1 MAKRGNWYKFI
12 VGSKHGDDLKG
23 SAGKDI
29 VVGRQGDDSIQGG
42 AGNDILFGD
51 DIFGGTL
58 WGCRF
63 GGWWHASGSG
73 NDYLDGGAGSDRVI
87 AGRGNDFANY
97 TLSQNLRSHDLYDGG
112 KGLDTLQLTLT
123 HSEFLNASVQQDI
136 AAFQRFLEYK
146 ANPFS
151 DHGKTFH
158 FKSFDLDARNFEAL
172 KINVIDAAPANAAP
186 TARDDVAATNESTP
200 LVITAPGLLAND
212 TDPDQ
217 HDVLTVKGADAL
229 SALGAAISR
238 DAGGNLTYDP
248 TGALAL
254 QQLAEGATTTD
265 SFSYTISDL
274 AGATA
279 SAAVQVTLT
288 GVNDRPVAFADSNAK
303 DEDHAVAGNVLA
315 NDDDIDVGD
324 TLAVAAVNGSAANVG
339 APIVL
344 GSGARLT
351 VNKDGSYTYDPA
363 GQFEYLG
370 VGESIT
376 DSFDYTI
383 ADLGGATA
391 SATTRITVT
400 GVNDAP
406 VAADDIMA
414 PVSAASVV
422 EERLITFNDQ
432 GNPPTDVDGYAF
444 AGFTVFGFGGV
455 GGTSMAAAGTGNNN
469 VGGGFDADGAV
480 KRADGQDFA
489 VHSLSIAALSY
500 EPTVKIMGYNDGK
513 LVEGAE
519 VTQGLAGGY
528 ATIEFGAA
536 WESVD
541 EVRFYGTVA
550 EPEGDYV
557 MIDNLLVSSGGGA
570 SGHSEDV
577 PLDID
582 VLANDTDVDSSDVLH
597 VSGFTATSTMGAAIS
612 LNPDGTLHYDPTD
625 ADDIQMLARGET
637 ATDTFEYTASD
648 DNGGTSIATVSVE
661 LLGAD
666 EPDPSLTAS
675 LGAPDVDLL

>member
-1 MAKRGNWYKFI
+1 
-12 VGSKHGDDLKG
+12 
-23 SAGKDI
+23 
-29 VVGRQGDDSIQGG
+29 
-42 AGNDILFGD
+42 
-51 DIFGGTL
+51 
-58 WGCRF
+58 
-63 GGWWHASGSG
+63 
-73 NDYLDGGAGSDRVI
+73 
-87 AGRGNDFANY
+87 
-97 TLSQNLRSHDLYDGG
+97 
-112 KGLDTLQLTLT
+112 
-123 HSEFLNASVQQDI
+123 
-136 AAFQRFLEYK
+136 
-146 ANPFS
+146 
-151 DHGKTFH
+151 
-158 FKSFDLDARNFEAL
+158 
-172 KINVIDAAPANAAP
+172 
-186 TARDDVAATNESTP
+186 
-200 LVITAPGLLAND
+200 
-212 TDPDQ
+212 
-217 HDVLTVKGADAL
+217 VKGAAAL

-274 AGATA
+274 AGETA

-288 GVNDRPVAFADSNAK
+288 GVNDRPVALADSNAK

-351 VNKDGSYTYDPA
+351 VNEDGSYTYDPA
-363 GQFEYLG
+363 GRFEYLG
-370 VGESIT
+370 VSESIT

-406 VAADDIMA
+406 AAADDIIA
-414 PVSAASVV
+414 PVAAASVV
-422 EERLITFNDQ
+422 EERLITFNEEV
-432 GNPPTDVDGYAF
+432 NPPTDVGGYAF
-444 AGFTVFGFGGV
+444 AGFTIFGFGGV
-455 GGTSMAAAGTGNNN
+455 EGTSMAAAGTGNNN

-489 VHSLSIAALSY
+489 VHSLSIAALSF
-500 EPTVKIMGYNDGK
+500 EPRVKIMGYNDGK
-513 LVEGAE
+513 PVEGAE
-519 VTQGLAGGY
+519 LTQDLAGGY
-528 ATIEFGAA
+528 ATIDFGAA

-550 EPEGDYV
+550 EPEGDYL

-570 SGHSEDV
+570 SGHSEDA
-577 PLDID
+577 PLESID

-597 VSGFTATSTMGAAIS
+597 VSGFSATSKMGAAIS
-612 LNPDGTLHYDPTD
+612 LNADGTLRYDPTE

-637 ATDTFEYTASD
+637 ATDTFQYTATD
-648 DNGGTSIATVSVE
+648 GHGGMSVATVSVA